1 LLWDPRKKNDA
12 AATRMAAAVADDGQT
27 FPTKALRKFVGSLTA
42 REAPV
47 LLDLGPVV
55 GSNVSFF
62 GERLGCKILI
72 EDLFADFDRH
82 SRNGTV
88 PFAEVLSGR
97 LKHEAGSVDGIL
109 CWNFFDYLDT
119 ASAKVLGSTLTRLLR
134 PEGALLA
141 FFCTIASADSKFV
154 KYVIV
159 DEDRLKQK
167 PYSTVGRKQ
176 TALQNRDVIRVFE
189 GLKVAESFLLKTN
202 VREFLFRKPPA
213 H

>member
-1 LLWDPRKKNDA
+1 
-12 AATRMAAAVADDGQT
+12 MAAAVADDGQT
-27 FPTKALRKFVGSLTA
+27 FPTKALRKFLGSLTQ

-72 EDLFADFDRH
+72 EDLFADFERH

-109 CWNFFDYLDT
+109 CWNFFDFLDP
-119 ASAKVLGSTLTRLLR
+119 AAAKVLGRTLTRLLR
-134 PEGALLA
+134 TDGALLA
-141 FFCTIASADSKFV
+141 FFSTIAVPDSKFM
-154 KYVIV
+154 KYLIV

-167 PYSTVGRKQ
+167 AYSPVSRKQ
-176 TALQNRDVIRVFE
+176 TALQNRDVIRLFE

-202 VREFLFRKPPA
+202 IREFLFRKPPA
-213 H
+213 S